1 MSEPRADRDAT
12 QESPSTRAESV
23 RYPTNHVIAVVDT
36 SGQLRSVARALTEG
50 GFLDSEIEVTCG
62 QAAADALDASTGR
75 TGLAH
80 LAIRLAER
88 LGISNDEM
96 AVKERYEQALRD
108 GRFVVTVVAPTDER
122 KNRAGQI
129 LRDHGAH
136 FVNFMGRYS
145 MEILH
150 P

>member
-1 MSEPRADRDAT
+1 MSEPRTDRDAT
-12 QESPSTRAESV
+12 QESPSPLAESV
-23 RYPTNHVIAVVDT
+23 RYPINHVIAVVDT
-36 SGQLRSVARALTEG
+36 AGQVRPVAHALMEG

-62 QAAADALDASTGR
+62 QAAADALDANTGR

-108 GRFVVTVVAPTDER
+108 GQFVVLVAAPTDER
-122 KNRAGQI
+122 KTKAGQI

-136 FVNFMGRYS
+136 FINFMGRFS
-145 MEILH
+145 MEVLH
-150 P
+150 R

>member
-1 MSEPRADRDAT
+1 MSEPRSDRDAT
-12 QESPSTRAESV
+12 QESSSPRAESV

-36 SGQLRSVARALTEG
+36 ADQLTSAARALTEG

-62 QAAADALDASTGR
+62 RAAADALDANTGR

-96 AVKERYEQALRD
+96 AVKERYEEALRD
-108 GRFVVTVVAPTDER
+108 GRFVVTVAAPTDER
-122 KNRAGQI
+122 KNIAGQI
-129 LRDHGAH
+129 LHDHGAH
-136 FVNFMGRYS
+136 FVNFMGRFS
-145 MEILH
+145 MEVLH
-150 P
+150 R